1 MGTTGGSAG
10 AWGRSR
16 LSGTDRAADGLRQPH
31 ALHGRSCPAR
41 TLADA
46 CGHPR
51 VASLPPCALAA
62 SPEFNKVVRQLSPG
76 DGMGQQGDRQLPEQR
91 RLGVQSMQTG
101 LLPGGPGS
109 PPIAGLSKYK
119 TPEGGGGYPGEP
131 GDGGGRVVSA
141 PQPQP
146 PPRTPL
152 GEPALWPH
160 PRKTHMHSKVA
171 RPGPGRLAVPSEARG
186 VRP

>member
-76 DGMGQQGDRQLPEQR
+76 GGMGQQGDRQLPEQR

-131 GDGGGRVVSA
+131 GVGWGQSSECAPTSA
-141 PQPQP
+141 PTAHSPGGAGTVAPSPQDTHALRGRP
-146 PPRTPL
+146 AWARAPGCPL
-152 GEPALWPH
+152 
-160 PRKTHMHSKVA
+160 
-171 RPGPGRLAVPSEARG
+171 
-186 VRP
+186 

>member
-76 DGMGQQGDRQLPEQR
+76 D
-91 RLGVQSMQTG
+91 LGTEWGSRGTG
-101 LLPGGPGS
+101 S
-109 PPIAGLSKYK
+109 S
-119 TPEGGGGYPGEP
+119 
-131 GDGGGRVVSA
+131 RN
-141 PQPQP
+141 
-146 PPRTPL
+146 
-152 GEPALWPH
+152 
-160 PRKTHMHSKVA
+160 
-171 RPGPGRLAVPSEARG
+171 RG
-186 VRP
+186 VLGFSRCRQGSFRVDLEVPP

>member
-16 LSGTDRAADGLRQPH
+16 LSGTDRVADGLRQPH

-101 LLPGGPGS
+101 LLPGRPGS
-109 PPIAGLSKYK
+109 PPIRDFQNIKPPKVGAG
-119 TPEGGGGYPGEP
+119 TPGSLGT
-131 GDGGGRVVSA
+131 GGGR
-141 PQPQP
+141 
-146 PPRTPL
+146 
-152 GEPALWPH
+152 
-160 PRKTHMHSKVA
+160 
-171 RPGPGRLAVPSEARG
+171 
-186 VRP
+186 